1 MENEFKKPNGF
12 LVFLKKYIRH
22 KPAMVSLI
30 FLVLEILAVTFVPII
45 FHMDAQIGDY
55 TAMAKAPT
63 AEHLLGTDEIGR
75 DILARIFYGGRI
87 SLLVGVAST
96 ALSTVIGVPLGII
109 AGYYQGKIENIIMR
123 LVDMFMS
130 FPSMVLTL
138 VLVSV
143 LSPSVGTV
151 IFAIGIMHWT
161 RPCKLLYGSVMA
173 VRSKEYV
180 EAAVAIG
187 NSNWKVITKYIIPN
201 AISPLWV
208 SLAFSVSSAIL
219 QESSLSFLGAGI
231 QPPQSSW
238 GNIINAAQK
247 LDVLTMKTWMWI
259 PACIVLL
266 ITVVSINFVGEGVRD
281 ALDPKMRR

>member
-30 FLVLEILAVTFVPII
+30 FLVLEILAVIFVPII

-109 AGYYQGKIENIIMR
+109 AGYYQGKIGSIIMR

-187 NSNWKVITKYIIPN
+187 SSNWKVITKYIIPN

-281 ALDPKMRR
+281 AFDPKMRR

>member
-12 LVFLKKYIRH
+12 FVFLKKYIRH

-30 FLVLEILAVTFVPII
+30 FLVLEILAVIFVPII

-109 AGYYQGKIENIIMR
+109 AGYYQGKIGNIIMR

-281 ALDPKMRR
+281 AFDPKMRR

>member
-30 FLVLEILAVTFVPII
+30 FLVLEILAVTFVPVI

-109 AGYYQGKIENIIMR
+109 AGYYQGKIGNIIMR

>member
-12 LVFLKKYIRH
+12 FVFLKKYIRH

-30 FLVLEILAVTFVPII
+30 FLVLEILAVIFVPII

-109 AGYYQGKIENIIMR
+109 AGYYQGKIGNIIMR

-187 NSNWKVITKYIIPN
+187 SSNWKVITKYIIPN

-281 ALDPKMRR
+281 AFDPKMRR

>member
-1 MENEFKKPNGF
+1 
-12 LVFLKKYIRH
+12 
-22 KPAMVSLI
+22 MVSLI

>member
-22 KPAMVSLI
+22 KPAMISLI
-30 FLVLEILAVTFVPII
+30 FLVLEILAVIFVPII

-109 AGYYQGKIENIIMR
+109 AGYYQGKIGNIIMR

-187 NSNWKVITKYIIPN
+187 SSNWKVITKYIIPN

-281 ALDPKMRR
+281 AFDPKMRR